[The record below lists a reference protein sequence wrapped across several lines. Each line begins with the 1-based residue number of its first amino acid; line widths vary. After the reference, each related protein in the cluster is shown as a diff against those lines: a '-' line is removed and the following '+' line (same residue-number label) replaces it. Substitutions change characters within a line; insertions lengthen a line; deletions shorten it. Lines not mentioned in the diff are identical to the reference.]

1 MPKAQT
7 KNQPGSRYVRNFCF
21 LCGPDNPQGMRLKF
35 SVDPVHSVVR
45 GTFHLAH
52 RYGGPASLAHDGIV
66 AAVVEEAMAK
76 LNSLDKL
83 AVRIA
88 EMTVEYLHP
97 VPLGR
102 KITVEARSSDPKGR
116 EFSRECTIRDSR
128 GRVLVRG
135 QGRFVRVGG
144 KGASPHFD

>member
-1 MPKAQT
+1 
-7 KNQPGSRYVRNFCF
+7 
-21 LCGPDNPQGMRLKF
+21 MRLKF

-45 GTFHLAH
+45 GAFHLAH
-52 RYGGPASLAHDGIV
+52 RYGGPPARAHDGIV
-66 AAVVEEAMAK
+66 AAVVDEAMAK

-83 AVRIA
+83 GARIS

-116 EFSRECTIRDSR
+116 EFSRECTICDSR
-128 GRVLVRG
+128 
-135 QGRFVRVGG
+135 
-144 KGASPHFD
+144 

>member
-1 MPKAQT
+1 
-7 KNQPGSRYVRNFCF
+7 
-21 LCGPDNPQGMRLKF
+21 MRLKF
-35 SVDPVHSVVR
+35 SVDPDHSAVR

-52 RYGGPASLAHDGIV
+52 RYGGPPSLAHDGIV
-66 AAVVEEAMAK
+66 AAVVDEAMAK
-76 LNSLDKL
+76 LDSLDRV
-83 AVRIA
+83 AARIS

-102 KITVEARSSDPKGR
+102 KITVEARSSDRKGL

-135 QGRFVRVGG
+135 KGRFVRVAG
-144 KGASPHFD
+144 KGPSAHFE